1 MKRMRHVVA
10 SSSLL
15 VLALAAAGCAN
26 GEPASEKAA
35 ETSDV
40 IAYEADYPVYD
51 SLDQV
56 VEKADVIVKGTVVG
70 SSVRELVPETST
82 DTDPLANPQAGLSEE
97 EAADEDP
104 VVITVSRVKVSEVLS
119 GNVKPGDIV
128 EVSQLGGQRGKV
140 TYKEKH
146 TTALTANGTQYVLML
161 AAHGP
166 AAPYDL
172 LNPEQALYTAGGSG
186 KVEPVGDAGF
196 KNVGTVKNLRERAVR
211 IK

>member
-1 MKRMRHVVA
+1 MKSMRHVAA
-10 SSSLL
+10 SGSLL

-26 GEPASEKAA
+26 GEAASDKAA

-40 IAYEADYPVYD
+40 VAYEADYPVYD

-56 VEKADVIVKGTVVG
+56 VKKADVIVQGTVVG
-70 SSVRELVPETST
+70 STVKELMPETST
-82 DTDPLANPQAGLSEE
+82 DTDPLANPQAGLSPE
-97 EAADEDP
+97 EAADTDP

-119 GNVKPGDIV
+119 GDVKPGDIV
-128 EVSQLGGQRGKV
+128 EVSQLGGERGKV

-146 TTALTANGTQYVLML
+146 TTALAANGTQYVLML

-166 AAPYDL
+166 TAPYDL
-172 LNPEQALYTAGGSG
+172 LNPEQALYTAGGTG
-186 KVEPVGDAGF
+186 KIEAIGDAGF
-196 KNVGTVKNLRERAVR
+196 KNVGTVKNLKERATR